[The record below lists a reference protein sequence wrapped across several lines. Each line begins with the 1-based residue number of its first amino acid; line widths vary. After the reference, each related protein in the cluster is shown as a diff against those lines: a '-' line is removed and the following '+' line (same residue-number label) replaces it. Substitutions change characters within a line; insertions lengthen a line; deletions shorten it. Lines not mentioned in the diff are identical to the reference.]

1 MNELVGAFAAY
12 LQAELRL
19 SRATVSVYTLEA
31 RLLSRYCATTRPLAE
46 FGGAD
51 LIQYLVHRQL
61 EGASRKTTAKSL
73 SALRAFFAFLLREG
87 LVETNPAEDVETPR
101 IPRHIPEVFSR
112 EEVER
117 LLAAIDLNTP
127 GGVRDRFL
135 FELDLLLR
143 PARVGGRGFDP
154 GADLQ
159 DREVPAGAGQGRQG
173 ADRARSGSW
182 PWSGWIRYLSQARPA
197 LARGRR
203 LASLFV
209 NHLGAPLTR
218 KGMWKRFKGYALE
231 AGVAGQDPH
240 PAALLR
246 HPSVEG
252 RARTCAPCRCCWG
265 TRTSARPRSTR
276 TWRRASWRSTTGST
290 IRGAESR
297 EEVLGRWLRGAARH
311 GGRRRRGSCCCRRAA
326 PAGRI
331 STWSS

>member
-1 MNELVGAFAAY
+1 MSALLRAFAAY

-19 SRATVSVYTLEA
+19 SRATVSVYALEA
-31 RLLSRYCATTRPLAE
+31 RLLSRYCATTRALAE

-87 LVETNPAEDVETPR
+87 LIKTNPAEDVETPR

-135 FELDLLLR
+135 FELIYSCGLR
-143 PARVGGRGFDP
+143 VSEA
-154 GADLQ
+154 ADLTLE
-159 DREVPAGAGQGRQG
+159 RIYKTEKFLRVLGKGGKERIVPIGELALEWL
-173 ADRARSGSW
+173 DK
-182 PWSGWIRYLSQARPA
+182 YLSQARPA

-231 AGVAGQDPH
+231 AGVAGKIH
-240 PAALLR
+240 TLR
-246 HPSVEG
+246 HSFATHLLKGGADLRTVQVLLGHADIGTTQIYTHVEESELAEYH
-252 RARTCAPCRCCWG
+252 RLYH
-265 TRTSARPRSTR
+265 PR
-276 TWRRASWRSTTGST
+276 G
-290 IRGAESR
+290 
-297 EEVLGRWLRGAARH
+297 
-311 GGRRRRGSCCCRRAA
+311 
-326 PAGRI
+326 
-331 STWSS
+331 